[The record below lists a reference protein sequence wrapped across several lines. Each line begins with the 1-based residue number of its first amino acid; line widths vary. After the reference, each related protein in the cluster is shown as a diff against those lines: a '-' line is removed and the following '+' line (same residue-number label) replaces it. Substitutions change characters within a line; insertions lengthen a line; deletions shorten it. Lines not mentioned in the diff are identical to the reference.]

1 MHGRIAD
8 GLQECLAQGWV
19 PEWMTVGRTSLFLKD
34 PAKGNAADNY
44 RPIACLPL
52 MWKLLTGIFAEKIY
66 EHLEQ
71 NSLLPDEQ
79 KGCRKGS
86 RGTKDQFLIDKM
98 VLKDAKS
105 VKKNLEMAWIDYKKA
120 YDMVPLLWLIEVMDI
135 FGVGILQG
143 YLGIVWLAGKLN
155 LRRMAMN

>member
-1 MHGRIAD
+1 MTNWRAPGLDGIQGFWFKKFSTLHGRIAD

-19 PEWMTVGRTSLFLKD
+19 PEWMTDGRTSLFMKD

-79 KGCRKGS
+79 SGCGMER
-86 RGTKDQFLIDKM
+86 
-98 VLKDAKS
+98 
-105 VKKNLEMAWIDYKKA
+105 N
-120 YDMVPLLWLIEVMDI
+120 
-135 FGVGILQG
+135 
-143 YLGIVWLAGKLN
+143 
-155 LRRMAMN
+155 